1 MNPQPVALIGAT
13 GLIGSHI
20 LDQLKNDTDIQSIR
34 VLVRKPVE
42 INHPKVEVIR
52 LDFAD
57 PGAYR
62 KAIAGCQAVFC
73 AIGTTNAKVK
83 GDKTAYRK
91 VDYDIPVN
99 AARFCAETGVQQ
111 FLLVSS
117 VGANSQS
124 NNFYLKL
131 KGEVENEISRLSIPS
146 IAIFRPSMLLGKRNE
161 SRPMESIAQAISKPL
176 AFLFPSRY
184 KPIAAADVARA
195 MVASG
200 KQNYTGLRVYHYNEM
215 ITMV

>member
-195 MVASG
+195 MVAAG
-200 KQNYTGLRVYHYNEM
+200 KQNHTGIRVYHYNEM